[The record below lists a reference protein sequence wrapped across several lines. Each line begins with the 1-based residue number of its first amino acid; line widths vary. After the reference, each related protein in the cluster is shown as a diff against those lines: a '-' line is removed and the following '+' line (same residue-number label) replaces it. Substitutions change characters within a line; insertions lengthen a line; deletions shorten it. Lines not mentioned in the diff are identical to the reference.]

1 MRKIFNTWEL
11 INNFYSTPRE
21 MLKEYRISS
30 PPQQNITETTL
41 LKSEGN
47 SPRNEN
53 IENIIQS
60 IIASDTDEEISK
72 LHN

>member
-1 MRKIFNTWEL
+1 
-11 INNFYSTPRE
+11 

-30 PPQQNITETTL
+30 PAQQNITETTL

>member
-1 MRKIFNTWEL
+1 
-11 INNFYSTPRE
+11 

-60 IIASDTDEEISK
+60 IIASDTGEEISK